1 MKFLGVPGAFD
12 NARPTRARAIAIV
25 RVAFPACLLRRC
37 PGCVFSQLALPHR
50 LPLLRFAL
58 HLTMPKAKLG
68 AKVDRYSFFVRLTR
82 PLLPTGLA
90 RCTNIRVTSIDLHL
104 R

>member
-1 MKFLGVPGAFD
+1 
-12 NARPTRARAIAIV
+12 
-25 RVAFPACLLRRC
+25 
-37 PGCVFSQLALPHR
+37 
-50 LPLLRFAL
+50 
-58 HLTMPKAKLG
+58 
-68 AKVDRYSFFVRLTR
+68 VRLTR